1 MAIHE
6 RQDVTIWDFPT
17 RAFHWSL
24 VGLVGS
30 NLFIISPRGGAHTI
44 VHFMAGYGV
53 AGLLLF
59 RLAWG
64 FFGSPRSLFAD
75 FLRPW
80 PVVKAHIERLRRLNP
95 PHSVGHNPLG
105 GWMIATLLA
114 TLAAMIATGLFAA
127 GRRAEGPFAH
137 LLSPSF
143 AHVAGNLH
151 VLISDLLIGF
161 IAVHV
166 AGVAVD
172 WFLTGENLV
181 KSMVTGRKQLPR
193 DTAASERPLA
203 PLWRAT
209 LIGLLALGFA
219 AGLAL
224 ATNFPPA

>member
-1 MAIHE
+1 
-6 RQDVTIWDFPT
+6 
-17 RAFHWSL
+17 
-24 VGLVGS
+24 
-30 NLFIISPRGGAHTI
+30 
-44 VHFMAGYGV
+44 
-53 AGLLLF
+53 
-59 RLAWG
+59 
-64 FFGSPRSLFAD
+64 
-75 FLRPW
+75 
-80 PVVKAHIERLRRLNP
+80 
-95 PHSVGHNPLG
+95 
-105 GWMIATLLA
+105 MIATLLA

-181 KSMVTGRKQLPR
+181 KSMVTGRKRLPR